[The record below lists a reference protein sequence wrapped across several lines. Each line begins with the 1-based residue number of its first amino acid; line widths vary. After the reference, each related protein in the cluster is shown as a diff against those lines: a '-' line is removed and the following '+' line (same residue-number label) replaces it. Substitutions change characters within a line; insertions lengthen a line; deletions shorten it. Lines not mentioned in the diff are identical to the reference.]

1 MLLSRIKSRGHSV
14 ADITKIV
21 ETIVRVR
28 PVGSTLGLLRN
39 MGVIDFE
46 GSRTEIERLFGFGTN
61 AFAEFQ
67 KPFVVSLGGENRIV
81 SFCQFFQSNP
91 RISLAIC
98 IVFVRGALVSS
109 GVFEGMW
116 WKFFDEKAAF
126 LFGKNPFDGGTKR
139 LALVRQRNT
148 VRFVQGKC
156 NATLELV
163 DIRTRR
169 ARFIRGRR
177 SIASIRRC
185 RSREQNCENDE
196 CDCHKAPFRND
207 IGNHVFNFSIQ

>member
-1 MLLSRIKSRGHSV
+1 MLLSWIKSRGHFV
-14 ADITKIV
+14 AGITKVV

-28 PVGSTLGLLRN
+28 PMTSALGLLRN

-98 IVFVRGALVSS
+98 IIFVGGTLVSP
-109 GVFEGMW
+109 GIFEGLR

-126 LFGKNPFDGGTKR
+126 LFGQNPFHGGTKR
-139 LALVRQRNT
+139 STLLRQRNT

-156 NATLELV
+156 NTPFEIV
-163 DIRTRR
+163 DIRTHR
-169 ARFIRGRR
+169 ARFIRVRR
-177 SIASIRRC
+177 SIASIRR
-185 RSREQNCENDE
+185 SHNGKQYCENDG
-196 CDCHKAPFRND
+196 CDC
-207 IGNHVFNFSIQ
+207 Q